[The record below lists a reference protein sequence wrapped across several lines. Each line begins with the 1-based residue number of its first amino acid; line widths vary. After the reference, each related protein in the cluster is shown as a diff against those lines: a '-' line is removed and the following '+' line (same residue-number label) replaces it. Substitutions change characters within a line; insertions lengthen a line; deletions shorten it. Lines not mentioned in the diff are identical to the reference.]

1 MSLPLKWEF
10 PGGKIERGETE
21 KEALIRE
28 IKEEVKCDLIVGE
41 KVTTTSYEYDFGIVN
56 LTTYKCK
63 LNEMQPTLTEHK
75 EIKWLKVEELKSIE
89 WAPADVPAVNI
100 ITGEN

>member
-1 MSLPLKWEF
+1 LVSSF
-10 PGGKIERGETE
+10 FI
-21 KEALIRE
+21 
-28 IKEEVKCDLIVGE
+28 
-41 KVTTTSYEYDFGIVN
+41 
-56 LTTYKCK
+56 
-63 LNEMQPTLTEHK
+63 K